1 VILWALIVVLFDN
14 NTVYLQNGGV
24 FQNMDDCMQRREAI
38 VQVVENQLN
47 FQAVC
52 IQTDQIKVY

>member
-1 VILWALIVVLFDN
+1 LIFWALIVVLFDN

-24 FQNMDDCMQRREAI
+24 FQSMDDCMQRREAI
-38 VQVVENQLN
+38 VQVVESRLN